1 MTAQEVDQLKREEID
16 LLRDENCRLC
26 DELRGLRDLSVLQ
39 ARLLGKI
46 AWRGGISRELIA
58 EMEEVVASLFNL
70 SDQTRNAMAVLLA
83 AWDSLRNLKG
93 VKNGQ

>member
-1 MTAQEVDQLKREEID
+1 MTAIEID
-16 LLRDENCRLC
+16 KLKSAEIEHLREVNAQQHADLVA
-26 DELRGLRDLSVLQ
+26 LRDLSVLQ

-58 EMEEVVASLFNL
+58 ELEEVVASLFNL
-70 SDQTRNAMAVLLA
+70 SDQTRNAMAALLA

-93 VKNGQ
+93 VSQ